1 MLNSFNFKLNILFAF
16 KTHRNLGNSNDEGGH
31 RLGDKVGWPLETIL
45 AHSYYTYSNCMPAAQ
60 LHACRRDAFTD
71 WVWLVVYWEWL
82 GTTAEDCLA
91 LLENLPQDMINMLMK
106 WQ

>member
-1 MLNSFNFKLNILFAF
+1 MATRDHFSTFIL
-16 KTHRNLGNSNDEGGH
+16 HLH
-31 RLGDKVGWPLETIL
+31 
-45 AHSYYTYSNCMPAAQ
+45 Q
-60 LHACRRDAFTD
+60 LHACRRAAFTD

-82 GTTAEDCLA
+82 GAAAEDCLA

>member
-45 AHSYYTYSNCMPAAQ
+45 AHSYYTYTNCMPAAE
-60 LHACRRDAFTD
+60 LH
-71 WVWLVVYWEWL
+71 
-82 GTTAEDCLA
+82 
-91 LLENLPQDMINMLMK
+91 LLTGCG
-106 WQ
+106 